1 MKNGAVKFLSCAAYM
16 VIIGVAVMSALSG
29 GLRWDIA
36 TAIIAVMSCVPF
48 FLSFENSRPLAK
60 ELVITAAMTAFS
72 AAGRLIFAPVPFF
85 KPVSAVV
92 IMCGMY
98 FGKETG
104 AVAGALSA
112 VISAVWFGAGVWV
125 PFQML
130 SWGFI
135 GFAAGIAGKRGL
147 SQKPVLLCVFGVAA
161 GVIFSCIMDV
171 WTVLSAD
178 GAFSIDRWA
187 ALTVSALPV
196 TAVYAVSNV
205 VFLLILRKPLGKRL
219 ERLKTKYGVF
229 GG

>member
-1 MKNGAVKFLSCAAYM
+1 MRKKVIKYLSYAVILVVAA
-16 VIIGVAVMSALSG
+16 ASALSG

-36 TAIIAVMSCVPF
+36 SAVIAVISCVPF
-48 FLSFENSRPLAK
+48 ILSFEKSRPSAK
-60 ELVITAAMTAFS
+60 EIVITAAMTAFS
-72 AAGRLIFAPVPFF
+72 AAGRLVFAPVPFF

-104 AVAGALSA
+104 AVVGALSA
-112 VISAVWFGAGVWV
+112 VISAAWFGMGVWV

-135 GFAAGIAGKRGL
+135 GFAAGIAGKKGL
-147 SQKPVLLCVFGVAA
+147 SQKPVLLCVFGAA
-161 GVIFSCIMDV
+161 TGIVFSCIMDV

-178 GAFSIDRWA
+178 GAFSVGRWA

>member
-1 MKNGAVKFLSCAAYM
+1 MKKDAVKFLSCAAYM

-36 TAIIAVMSCVPF
+36 SAIIAVMSCVPF
-48 FLSFENSRPLAK
+48 FLSFENSKPSAK

-104 AVAGALSA
+104 AVAGAMSA

-147 SQKPVLLCVFGVAA
+147 SQKPVLLCVFGAAA

>member
-1 MKNGAVKFLSCAAYM
+1 MKKNVIKILSYLVILAA
-16 VIIGVAVMSALSG
+16 AAASAFSG
-29 GLRWDIA
+29 LLRWDIA
-36 TAIIAVMSCVPF
+36 SAVIAVMCCVPF
-48 FLSFENSRPLAK
+48 FLSFERGRPMAK
-60 ELVITAAMTAFS
+60 ELVMTAAMTAFS
-72 AAGRLIFAPVPFF
+72 AAGRLVFAPIPFF

-92 IMCGMY
+92 IMCGVY

-104 AVAGALSA
+104 AVVGALSA
-112 VISAVWFGAGVWV
+112 VISSVWFGAGVWV

-130 SWGFI
+130 SWGVI
-135 GFAAGIAGKRGL
+135 GFAAGIAGKKGL
-147 SQKPVLLCVFGVAA
+147 SQKPVLLYAFGAVS
-161 GVIFSCIMDV
+161 GLVFSCVMDV

-178 GAFSIDRWA
+178 GAFSLERWA

-196 TAVYAVSNV
+196 TMVYAVSNV

>member
-1 MKNGAVKFLSCAAYM
+1 M
-16 VIIGVAVMSALSG
+16 VIVGIAVMSALSG

-36 TAIIAVMSCVPF
+36 SAIIAVMSCVPF
-48 FLSFENSRPLAK
+48 FLSFENGRPSAK

-72 AAGRLIFAPVPFF
+72 AAGRLIFAPLPFF

-112 VISAVWFGAGVWV
+112 VISSAWFGAGVWV

-135 GFAAGIAGKRGL
+135 GFAAGIAGKKGL
-147 SQKPVLLCVFGVAA
+147 SQRPVLLCLFGAAA
-161 GVIFSCIMDV
+161 GIVFSCIMDV

-178 GAFSIDRWA
+178 GAFSVNRWV

-196 TAVYAVSNV
+196 TTVYAVSNV
-205 VFLLILRKPLGKRL
+205 VFLLVLRKPLGKRL

>member
-1 MKNGAVKFLSCAAYM
+1 MKKGAVKFLSCTAYM

-36 TAIIAVMSCVPF
+36 SAIIAVMSCVPF
-48 FLSFENSRPLAK
+48 FLSFENSRPSAK
-60 ELVITAAMTAFS
+60 ELVLTAAMTAFS

-104 AVAGALSA
+104 AVAGAMSA

-219 ERLKTKYGVF
+219 ERLKTKYGIF